1 MAETA
6 TLARPYAE
14 AVFRLAESDGTL
26 AAWSETLH
34 ILAQVVAHADMQE
47 CLAKYDLSS
56 GQLKDLFFSLSPQD
70 LSPEARNFVAL
81 LIENDRLVLLPEIQA
96 QFETLKNEREGVVD
110 AQITTA
116 FALDDAQLA
125 SLVADLEKRFKR
137 RINPQV
143 SIDSGLIGGVRVVI
157 GDEVI
162 DGSVR
167 SKLDA
172 MAAGLLAS

>member
-14 AVFRLAESDGTL
+14 AVFRLADAGSAL
-26 AAWSETLH
+26 AAWSETLRA
-34 ILAQVVAHADMQE
+34 LAQVVAHPDMQE
-47 CLAKYDLSS
+47 CMAKYDLTAT
-56 GQLKDLFFSLSPQD
+56 QLQGLFLSLAPRE
-70 LSPEARNFVAL
+70 LSAEAKNFVHL
-81 LIENDRLVLLPEIQA
+81 LIENDRLALLPEIDA
-96 QFETLKNEREGVVD
+96 LYEELKNEREGVVD
-110 AQITTA
+110 AQISTA
-116 FALDDAQLA
+116 FELDAAQLA

-143 SIDSGLIGGVRVVI
+143 SVERGLIGGVRVVI

-167 SKLDA
+167 GKLDA
-172 MAAGLLAS
+172 MAVGLLAS

>member
-1 MAETA
+1 MAEIA

-14 AVFRLAESDGTL
+14 AVFRLADASGSLSPWSDSL
-26 AAWSETLH
+26 RMM
-34 ILAQVVAHADMQE
+34 AQVAAHPDMQE
-47 CLAKYDLSS
+47 CLSKFDLTATQLQELFPSLCPGDLTAEAK
-56 GQLKDLFFSLSPQD
+56 
-70 LSPEARNFVAL
+70 NFIHL
-81 LIENDRLVLLPEIQA
+81 LIEYDRLALLPEISG

-110 AQITTA
+110 AQIATA
-116 FALDDAQLA
+116 FALEAEQLA

-137 RINPQV
+137 KINPQV
-143 SIDSGLIGGVRVVI
+143 SVDRDLIGGVRVVV

-167 SKLDA
+167 GKLNA